1 MISAAGR
8 LVRSFRFACQG
19 VKTLVA
25 TQRNI
30 RIHLVLAAAAVGAGV
45 WFRLSKDEWLWVLLG
60 IVIVLMAEAFNSAI
74 EFLCDRISPDFHPL
88 VKKAK
93 DTAAA
98 GVLMAAMLA
107 VAIGIGIFGPRV
119 IRAGGG
125 YSPIPSNRTVER

>member
-1 MISAAGR
+1 MISAAER
-8 LVRSFRFACQG
+8 LVRSFRYACQG
-19 VKTLVA
+19 VNTLVT

-30 RIHLVLAAAAVGAGV
+30 RIHLVLAAGAVGAGV
-45 WFRLSKDEWLWVLLG
+45 WLRLSKDEWLWVLLG

-74 EFLCDRISPDFHPL
+74 EFLCDRISPEFHPL

-107 VAIGIGIFGPRV
+107 VAIGIGIFGPRL
-119 IRAGGG
+119 IREWGD